1 MLLLKKEHQNLKK
14 KGFVVYKVGELDFF
28 EQIHLF
34 QNAKII
40 IGAHGAAFA
49 NLIFCKPNTKILDI
63 IPENHPN
70 TVDET
75 IAKLKNL
82 DFKFIKTKEMP
93 AEKKTNGDIFLPIEK
108 IDSIL

>member
-1 MLLLKKEHQNLKK
+1 MIV
-14 KGFVVYKVGELDFF
+14 F
-28 EQIHLF
+28 
-34 QNAKII
+34 
-40 IGAHGAAFA
+40 
-49 NLIFCKPNTKILDI
+49 FCKPNTKIFDI

-108 IDSIL
+108 TSNGYSFTGFRGLASHGAAVGILTGILIYQKNYKEKTQV

>member
-1 MLLLKKEHQNLKK
+1 M
-14 KGFVVYKVGELDFF
+14 YDDLDF
-28 EQIHLF
+28 
-34 QNAKII
+34 
-40 IGAHGAAFA
+40 
-49 NLIFCKPNTKILDI
+49 NTKILDI

-93 AEKKTNGDIFLPIEK
+93 AEKKINGDIFLPIEK